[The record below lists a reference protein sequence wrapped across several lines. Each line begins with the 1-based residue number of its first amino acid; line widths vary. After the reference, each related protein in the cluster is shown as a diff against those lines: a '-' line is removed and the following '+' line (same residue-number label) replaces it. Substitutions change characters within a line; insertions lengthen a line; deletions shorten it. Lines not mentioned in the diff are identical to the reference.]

1 MKKLF
6 KLLILL
12 FVTTSVTGQTFNQ
25 IVGVSNYVKD
35 GYSVITFSDVNFQ
48 SIDIDAVFV
57 SEYSKLKETLYKA
70 LSNKDYDGVT
80 VGTLYTW
87 DKINMK
93 ETYGLSLPVKI
104 RILKMGKKHQLQLYV
119 DDPSSSIEAKSVW
132 LTPKRV
138 DKLFTI

>member
-48 SIDIDAVFV
+48 SIDVDAVFV
-57 SEYSKLKETLYKA
+57 SEYSKLKETVYKA
-70 LSNKDYDGVT
+70 LSNRDYDGVT
-80 VGTLYTW
+80 VGTLYKW
-87 DKINMK
+87 DKMNM
-93 ETYGLSLPVKI
+93 EDSSLPVKI
-104 RILKMGKKHQLQLYV
+104 RIFKMGKKHQLQLYV
-119 DDPSSSIEAKSVW
+119 DDPSSIIEAKSVW
-132 LTPKRV
+132 LTPRRV
-138 DKLFTI
+138 DKLFTL